1 MNRTLLLLGLGL
13 TLLAAPARAQD
24 ALHKKALKLAE
35 TQAALMLRDVP
46 KAIQRQPAA
55 PGKAAPVSPRSLTP
69 AGELAVVPSR
79 DWTSGFFPG
88 YLWLLSEATGQE
100 AWRSAARTYSARIEP
115 EKTNGTTHDLGFMV
129 YCPFGQG
136 YRLTQ
141 DAHYREVILQ
151 AARTLS
157 TRFSPVTKTL
167 RSWDHHKDNW
177 QYPVIIDNMMNLEL
191 LFAATRFSG
200 DSSFYQ
206 LAVTHAN
213 TTLRNHFRP
222 DYSSYHVVDYDTATG
237 QVRRR
242 MTHQG
247 FADESAWARGQAWAL
262 YGFTMCYRETRNPA
276 YLRQAE
282 HIAGFIL
289 NHPNLPKDLIPY
301 WDFNAPDLPNA
312 PRDASAGAIMASA
325 LYELS
330 TYSPASGPLYRD
342 KAEQM
347 VRSLAKSYTA
357 KPGGSHGFLLLHSTG
372 HKPANSEI
380 DVPLIYADYYFLE
393 ALQRRKNLAAGAKVL
408 DTGSQ
413 AKL

>member
-1 MNRTLLLLGLGL
+1 MKLSFSILGLGL
-13 TLLAAPARAQD
+13 TLLAHPGQAQD
-24 ALHKKALKLAE
+24 ALHKKTLKLAE
-35 TQAALMLRDVP
+35 TQAALMLQEVP
-46 KAIQRQPAA
+46 KAVQQKPAA
-55 PGKAAPVSPRSLTP
+55 AGKSAPVSPRSLTP

-88 YLWLLSEATGQE
+88 YLWLLGEATGQDS
-100 AWRSAARTYSARIEP
+100 WRTAAKTYTAYIEP
-115 EKTNGTTHDLGFMV
+115 EKNNRSTHDLGFMV

-141 DAHYREVILQ
+141 DAAYRDVILQ
-151 AARTLS
+151 AARSLS
-157 TRFSPVTKTL
+157 TRFNRKTGTL
-167 RSWDHHKDNW
+167 RSWNHHQELW

-191 LFAATRFSG
+191 LFAATRLSG

-222 DYSSYHVVDYDTATG
+222 DYSSYHVVDYDTTTG

-247 FADESAWARGQAWAL
+247 FADESAWARGQAWGL
-262 YGFTMCYRETRNPA
+262 YGYTLCYRETKNPA
-276 YLRQAE
+276 YLKQAE
-282 HIAGFIL
+282 NIARFIL
-289 NHPNLPKDLIPY
+289 NHPNLPKDLVPY
-301 WDFNAPDLPNA
+301 WDFNAPDIPAA
-312 PRDASAGAIMASA
+312 PRDASAAAITASA

-330 TYSPASGPLYRD
+330 TYSPTNAALYRG

-357 KPGGSHGFLLLHSTG
+357 RPGGSHGFLLLHSTG

-393 ALQRRKNLAAGAKVL
+393 ALQRRKNLAAGVGVL
-408 DTGSQ
+408 PAGSQ